1 MAGLS
6 QDELLSDEE
15 LQEYLNTQPASVVDE
30 PVVQTPDA
38 PEIATPDVPEEKSTL
53 ETIREQGVPE
63 TIGDEPEF
71 SEDDLTSPFDPV
83 APEVPDPYEEERVI
97 EELPTTTLTDAFR
110 SLLERN
116 DVVAEEQSDKIL
128 PLMRMDA
135 EAAMVAGED
144 LTEGQ
149 LSLLLPDMPDVK
161 RNRLARR
168 ADMSLPEILEDL
180 KLQRYEEIDAGKGI
194 IREELAADAED
205 KIANYKSVELNATRR
220 ILIPAEKKYG
230 KDSQEYKDALN
241 EFNSFMSE
249 QEANYEAGVGGTYY
263 AKSKKEAR
271 IYASLDEQARVDSAF
286 ETADYFLN
294 NRNIYLRNAARMAF
308 IPVQEG
314 IMSIESFNVLMG
326 GDDLFDPVAAFAEI
340 PWNYAD
346 MQEELRQGNLY
357 GAGFEGAMAAV
368 NLLTALPM
376 AKALSSGISTT
387 WKAVGGGKGAYND
400 VMKAMAAENKLA
412 YDIKKQARGVANQN
426 PEVRNQI
433 IKEFEEQFDVT
444 ISVADD
450 AGNLKVDPKLV
461 RSTGRKKISEYF
473 SDMGYVGTDGKTVS
487 LTDYAINDDSLAIPI
502 LDPDKMDQFV
512 ATVVELKKNPKFAE
526 ALETTGNERLVDKLF
541 DLTLNKDLLASDDL
555 LEVLTKN
562 GLAFEEYVLGVV
574 GSGSDAGKILNQLS
588 QLKRIKPQSV
598 KDAQATKARIET
610 QQAIGRLWTGTV
622 LRTENVRRGLMVSS
636 FATAVRNLQ
645 SGVIRAPM
653 ESLADVMDTSILT
666 YQLAKQSGASTPK
679 ALLKFHN
686 SINPLV
692 RDGTW
697 GGAFNNMRYIF
708 KDQQVAEQFTN
719 YILDRPQLAEQFEK
733 LFHNINEIQD
743 YTGRGQAQ
751 TKYGKVL
758 DKGMSK
764 VEDMVWT
771 LNGPNRWQEHMI
783 RRATF
788 LAELERQVGLNWNID
803 LKTALKEGKIDEMLR
818 DAPSVRP
825 SGSRSFLD
833 MVEGASQKALDV
845 TYAKQPDFKPFKT
858 ISDGLTKSGL
868 TIVVPFPRFMFNSM
882 EYMAQNVGGS
892 GLVAIRKAI
901 SKESRAAGITAR
913 DREDITR
920 NLVGLA
926 TMSAFYQMRQNGF
939 GTNDYT
945 MVTDGENQVD
955 ISAQYPLRQMAWITE
970 FEARRQEGTLDTWYG
985 MEPKEIA
992 ETFLGS
998 TIRTGT
1004 GNVFVDEITAII
1016 KGTQDVVGEEKMRR
1030 SIGRLVGQ
1038 YTATYLTPI
1047 YQLTEAQRVQGAR
1060 GEEAKDF
1067 RGSIS
1072 PDSGLYAAEHPSVRA
1087 IYEVFAQRGLAAPSF
1102 EEELPQRINIVRGQL
1117 QRPDSAARLYA
1128 GLTITERDSDV
1139 EDYLKEIG
1147 YGEPT
1152 FQLGSKSRIP
1162 ANQIA
1167 ENEFISAVLPTMVEV
1182 VQELAETMEPNDKNA
1197 RNLFARKEIKNVAD
1211 DLRQEFNDPY
1221 LGDVAPAA
1229 VIVDELS
1236 RMNKEDRKYGIVL
1249 FKRNN
1254 DGRLPDLRS
1263 LEDLM
1268 EYAEYCKINYLK

>member
-15 LQEYLNTQPASVVDE
+15 LQEYLTAQPSPVMDE
-30 PVVQTPDA
+30 PVTQAPDA
-38 PEIATPDVPEEKSTL
+38 PEVTTTMPEEKSTL
-53 ETIREQGVPE
+53 ETIRESGVPE
-63 TIGDEPEF
+63 TIGGGPEF
-71 SEDDLTSPFDPV
+71 TEEDLIDPFEPV

-97 EELPTTTLTDAFR
+97 EELPTTTLQDAYT
-110 SLLERN
+110 SLLDRY
-116 DVVAEEQSDKIL
+116 DIAAEDTTKIL
-128 PLMRMDA
+128 PTMRIDA

-144 LTEGQ
+144 LTAAQ
-149 LSLLLPDMPDVK
+149 LQLLLPDMPDVQ
-161 RNRLARR
+161 RSRVSRR
-168 ADMSLPEILEDL
+168 ADMSLPDVVEDL
-180 KLQRYEEIDAGKGI
+180 RLQRYEEIDKGSGI
-194 IREELAADAED
+194 ITEQLAADAED

-230 KDSQEYKDALN
+230 KDSPEYKDALN
-241 EFNSFMSE
+241 KFNSFMSE
-249 QEANYEAGVGGTYY
+249 QEANYEAKEGGTLF
-263 AKSKKEAR
+263 AKSSKEAMTF
-271 IYASLDEQARVDSAF
+271 AVQDEQERVDRAF
-286 ETADYFLN
+286 ESADYFLN
-294 NRNIYLRNAARMAF
+294 NRNIYLRNAARQAF

-314 IMSIESFNVLMG
+314 IMSVETFNAVMMA
-326 GDDLFDPVAAFAEI
+326 DETFDPIAAVAEV
-340 PWNYAD
+340 PWNWAD
-346 MQEELRQGNLY
+346 MQEELRKGNVK
-357 GAGFEGAMAAV
+357 GAAFEGAMAAV
-368 NLLTALPM
+368 NLVTAIPM
-376 AKALSSGISTT
+376 AKALSAGISKG
-387 WKAVGGGKGAYND
+387 WKAIGGGKGAYND
-400 VMKAMAAENKLA
+400 VMTAMAAENRQA
-412 YDIKKQARGVANQN
+412 YLIKKQARGVANQN
-426 PEVRNQI
+426 PDVRNQI
-433 IKEFEEQFDVT
+433 IKEFEEQFKVT

-450 AGNLKVDPKLV
+450 AGNLQVDPKLV
-461 RSTGRKKISEYF
+461 RSTGKKKISEYF

-487 LTDYAINDDSLAIPI
+487 LTDYAINDDALAIPI
-502 LDPDKMDQFV
+502 LNPDKMDMFV
-512 ATVVELKKNPKFAE
+512 ATVVGLKKNPKFAE
-526 ALETTGNERLVDKLF
+526 ALETTGKERLVDKLF
-541 DLTLNKDLLASDDL
+541 DLTLNKDLLGSEEL
-555 LEVLTKN
+555 LEELTKN

-588 QLKRIKPQSV
+588 QLKRMKPQSV
-598 KDAQATKARIET
+598 KDAQQTKAKIET
-610 QQAIGRLWTGTV
+610 QKAFGRLWTGTV
-622 LRTENVRRGLMVSS
+622 LRTENARRGLMVSS
-636 FATAVRNLQ
+636 FATTMRNLQ
-645 SGVIRAPM
+645 SALIRAPM

-719 YILDRPQLAEQFEK
+719 YILDRPELAEQMEK
-733 LFHNINEIQD
+733 MFHNINEIQE

-751 TKYGKVL
+751 TMIGKGADNV
-758 DKGMSK
+758 MSR

-825 SGSRSFLD
+825 SGSRNFID
-833 MVEGASQKALDV
+833 MVEEASQKALDV
-845 TYAKQPDFKPFKT
+845 TYAKQPDFKPFKAVSDT
-858 ISDGLTKSGL
+858 ITKSGL
-868 TIVVPFPRFMFNSM
+868 TVVVPFPRFMFNSM
-882 EYMAQNVGGS
+882 EYMAQNTGGAL
-892 GLVAIRKAI
+892 LVPIRKAI

-913 DREDITR
+913 DRQDITR
-920 NLVGLA
+920 NLVGIA

-939 GTNDYT
+939 GSNDYT

-970 FEARRQEGTLDTWYG
+970 FYARQQEGTLDTWYG
-985 MEPKEIA
+985 METKEIA

-998 TIRTGT
+998 TLRTGT
-1004 GNVFVDEITAII
+1004 GNVFVDEITTMIEGTEDII
-1016 KGTQDVVGEEKMRR
+1016 DEERR
-1030 SIGRLVGQ
+1030 SKTIGRLIGQ
-1038 YTATYLTPI
+1038 YAATYLTPI

-1072 PDSGLYAAEHPSVRA
+1072 PESGLYAAEHPSVRA

-1102 EEELPQRINIVRGQL
+1102 EEELPQRVNIVRGKQ

-1152 FQLGSKSRIP
+1152 FQLGSKSRVP

-1197 RNLFARKEIKNVAD
+1197 RNLFARKEIKNVANE
-1211 DLRQEFNDPY
+1211 LRQEFNDPY
-1221 LGDVAPAA
+1221 LGDVSPAA
-1229 VIVDELS
+1229 VLVDELS
-1236 RMNKEDRKYGIVL
+1236 RLSKEDRQYGIVT

-1254 DGRLPDLRS
+1254 DGRLPDIRS